1 MLQLLGLKPEEVQ
14 RLIAELQEA
23 IRALK
28 GEMACIKASLEAIER
43 ILGYEYGRPSR
54 ALMGHDPM
62 RLPLIAQVEAAG
74 EAKRVD
80 VAGLLGKP
88 ATRGHVVNI
97 GDAKAALWFETGSQR
112 VGPYYLLPAAAL
124 DLSWALEI
132 LEVRDAGE
140 GPAKVQI
147 LMQ

>member
-1 MLQLLGLKPEEVQ
+1 MLQLLGLKPEEIQ

-23 IRALK
+23 LKALK
-28 GEMACIKASLEAIER
+28 GEMACMKASLEAVER

-54 ALMGHDPM
+54 ALMGHDPL

-112 VGPYYLLPAAAL
+112 MGPYYLLPAAAL

-132 LEVRDAGE
+132 LEVRHAGE

-147 LMQ
+147 MMQ

>member
-1 MLQLLGLKPEEVQ
+1 MLQLLGLKPEEIQ

-23 IRALK
+23 LKALK
-28 GEMACIKASLEAIER
+28 GEMACMKASLEAVER

-54 ALMGHDPM
+54 ALMGHDPL
-62 RLPLIAQVEAAG
+62 RLPLIAQVEASG
-74 EAKRVD
+74 ETKRVN

-88 ATRGHVVNI
+88 ATRGHIVNI
-97 GDAKAALWFETGSQR
+97 GEARAAIWFETGAQR

-132 LEVRDAGE
+132 LEVREAGE
-140 GPAKVQI
+140 GPVKMQL

>member
-1 MLQLLGLKPEEVQ
+1 MLQLLGLKPEEIQ

-23 IRALK
+23 LKALK
-28 GEMACIKASLEAIER
+28 GEMACMKASLEAVER

-54 ALMGHDPM
+54 ALMGHDPL

-97 GDAKAALWFETGSQR
+97 GDARAALWFETGAQR

>member
-1 MLQLLGLKPEEVQ
+1 VFSILGIKPEEIAQKFEEVLKNLDGRMGCLEDRLAAIQ
-14 RLIAELQEA
+14 RV
-23 IRALK
+23 
-28 GEMACIKASLEAIER
+28 LE
-43 ILGYEYGRPSR
+43 YEYGRPR
-54 ALMGHDPM
+54 REVAGHDPA
-62 RLPLIAQVEAAG
+62 RLPLIAQLEAAG

-97 GDAKAALWFETGSQR
+97 GDAKAALWFETGAQR

-132 LEVRDAGE
+132 LEVGDAGE
-140 GPAKVQI
+140 GPAKLQI

>member
-1 MLQLLGLKPEEVQ
+1 
-14 RLIAELQEA
+14 
-23 IRALK
+23 
-28 GEMACIKASLEAIER
+28 
-43 ILGYEYGRPSR
+43 
-54 ALMGHDPM
+54 
-62 RLPLIAQVEAAG
+62 VEAAG

-97 GDAKAALWFETGSQR
+97 GDARAALWFETGAQR

>member
-1 MLQLLGLKPEEVQ
+1 MLQLLGLKPEEIQ

-28 GEMACIKASLEAIER
+28 GEMACIKASLEGVER
-43 ILGYEYGRPSR
+43 TLSYEYGRPSR
-54 ALMGHDPM
+54 ALMGHDPL

-97 GDAKAALWFETGSQR
+97 GDARAAIWFGIGAQR

>member
-1 MLQLLGLKPEEVQ
+1 MLQLLGLKPEEIQ

-23 IRALK
+23 LKALK
-28 GEMACIKASLEAIER
+28 GEMACMKASLEAVER

-54 ALMGHDPM
+54 ALMGHDPL

-97 GDAKAALWFETGSQR
+97 GDAKAALWFETGAQR

-132 LEVRDAGE
+132 LEVRDTGE

>member
-28 GEMACIKASLEAIER
+28 GEMACIKASLEGVER
-43 ILGYEYGRPSR
+43 TLSYEYGRPSR
-54 ALMGHDPM
+54 ALMGHDPL

-97 GDAKAALWFETGSQR
+97 GDARAALWFETGSQR

>member
-1 MLQLLGLKPEEVQ
+1 MLQLLGLKPEEIQ

-28 GEMACIKASLEAIER
+28 GEMACMKDSLAAIER

-54 ALMGHDPM
+54 SLLGHDPL
-62 RLPLIAQVEAAG
+62 RLPLIAQVEALG

-80 VAGLLGKP
+80 LTGLLGKP
-88 ATRGHVVNI
+88 ATRGHLVNI
-97 GDAKAALWFETGSQR
+97 GEARAALWFETGSQR
-112 VGPYYLLPAAAL
+112 VGPYYLLPASAL
-124 DLSWALEI
+124 DLSWALEVV
-132 LEVRDAGE
+132 EVRDAGE
-140 GPAKVQI
+140 GPVKVQI

>member
-1 MLQLLGLKPEEVQ
+1 MLQLLGLKPEEIQ

-23 IRALK
+23 LKALK
-28 GEMACIKASLEAIER
+28 GEMACMKASLEAVER

-54 ALMGHDPM
+54 ALIGHDPL
-62 RLPLIAQVEAAG
+62 RLPLVAQVEASG

-112 VGPYYLLPAAAL
+112 MGPYYLLPAAAL

-132 LEVRDAGE
+132 LEVRHAGE

-147 LMQ
+147 MMQ

>member
-1 MLQLLGLKPEEVQ
+1 MLQLLGLKPEEIQ

-23 IRALK
+23 LKALK
-28 GEMACIKASLEAIER
+28 GEMACMKTSLEAVER

-54 ALMGHDPM
+54 ALMGHDPL
-62 RLPLIAQVEAAG
+62 RLPLVAQVEASG

-97 GDAKAALWFETGSQR
+97 GDAKAALWFETGAQR

-124 DLSWALEI
+124 DLSWALAI

>member
-28 GEMACIKASLEAIER
+28 GEMACIKVSLEAVER

-54 ALMGHDPM
+54 ALMGHDPL

-80 VAGLLGKP
+80 LAGLLGKP

-97 GDAKAALWFETGSQR
+97 GDARAALWFETGAQR

>member
-1 MLQLLGLKPEEVQ
+1 MLQLLGLKPEEIQ

-23 IRALK
+23 LKALK
-28 GEMACIKASLEAIER
+28 GEMACMRDFLEAIER

-54 ALMGHDPM
+54 ALMGHDPL
-62 RLPLIAQVEAAG
+62 RLPFIAQVEASG

-97 GDAKAALWFETGSQR
+97 GDARAALWFETGSQR

-147 LMQ
+147 LLQ